1 MTLTPEEQIGA
12 LLPLLMIKED
22 IGHWR
27 ISMHPAPVGV
37 MRSTYNQIAV
47 RAILEACKPM
57 ADGTL
62 WYSYGTSERLA
73 GADFYR
79 SYYWPAVRLAVLM
92 RDGYRCTM
100 CGKAEE
106 HMEVHHIL
114 PRCAGGADNP
124 RNLRTLCTKCHDI
137 VHHDLDISHSIDK
150 GSQKLLDE
158 GEHDEKEEE

>member
-1 MTLTPEEQIGA
+1 MPPPPEEQLGA
-12 LLPLLMIKED
+12 LLPLLHKRKDPVED
-22 IGHWR
+22 AWR
-27 ISMHPAPVGV
+27 V
-37 MRSTYNQIAV
+37 MTHQIAV

-124 RNLRTLCTKCHDI
+124 RNLCA
-137 VHHDLDISHSIDK
+137 
-150 GSQKLLDE
+150 
-158 GEHDEKEEE
+158 

>member
-1 MTLTPEEQIGA
+1 MTPTPEEQIGA
-12 LLPLLMIKED
+12 LLPLLHKRKDPVED
-22 IGHWR
+22 AWR
-27 ISMHPAPVGV
+27 V
-37 MRSTYNQIAV
+37 MTHQIAV
-47 RAILEACKPM
+47 RAILDACKPM

-137 VHHDLDISHSIDK
+137 VHHDLDISHNIDE

-158 GEHDEKEEE
+158 WVKTH

>member
-1 MTLTPEEQIGA
+1 MTLTPEEQFGA

-37 MRSTYNQIAV
+37 MRPTYNQIAV

-62 WYSYGTSERLA
+62 RYSYGTSERLA

-79 SYYWPAVRLAVLM
+79 TYFWPAVRLAVLM

-100 CGKAEE
+100 CGKTEE

-137 VHHDLDISHSIDK
+137 VHH
-150 GSQKLLDE
+150 E